1 MKFENYLEGL
11 DFDRL
16 VRLWNEYCWDSGAS
30 TDGEIFDSIEEL
42 SDNGI
47 CTGIE
52 LTRAVFFGE
61 VRGWYDKVS
70 FNGYGNLYSVYDM
83 ESSSIAV
90 LYLAEWLK
98 DEDHEVY
105 QEWLDEV
112 TSEFSEHLAANVG
125 TTELYKLWVEYE
137 FEGAPASDT
146 EVTDMFD
153 VEILAADLIQD
164 KHQLFQDWLEEQEDE
179 ELTERPI

>member
-1 MKFENYLEGL
+1 MTFIDYLKDL

-16 VRLWNEYCWDSGAS
+16 VCLWNEYCFGS
-30 TDGEIFDSIEEL
+30 DGSSDDAIYGSIEEL
-42 SDNGI
+42 SDDGI

-70 FNGYGNLYSVYDM
+70 FNRYGNLYSVYNLN
-83 ESSSIAV
+83 SSPIAV
-90 LYLAEWLK
+90 FYLAKWLK

-105 QEWLDEV
+105 QEWIEYIIG
-112 TSEFSEHLAANVG
+112 EFSEHLAANVD

-137 FEGAPASDT
+137 FEGEPASDT

-164 KHQLFQDWLEEQEDE
+164 KHQLFQDWLEEQ
-179 ELTERPI
+179 

>member
-30 TDGEIFDSIEEL
+30 TDGEIYESIEEL
-42 SDNGI
+42 NDNGI

-52 LTRAVFFGE
+52 LTRAVFFGK

-70 FNGYGNLYSVYDM
+70 FNGYGNLYSVYSV
-83 ESSSIAV
+83 ESSPIDIS
-90 LYLAEWLK
+90 YLAKWLK

-105 QEWLDEV
+105 QEWMDEV
-112 TSEFSEHLAANVG
+112 VGEFSERLAANVG
-125 TTELYKLWVEYE
+125 TTELYKLWLEYE
-137 FEGAPASDT
+137 GEPDGDETMIDVFDI
-146 EVTDMFD
+146 EV
-153 VEILAADLIQD
+153 LADDLIKD
-164 KHQLFQDWLEEQEDE
+164 NHKYFQDWLEEQEDE
-179 ELTERPI
+179 EV

>member
-1 MKFENYLEGL
+1 MKFENYLEDL

-16 VRLWNEYCWDSGAS
+16 VRLWNEYCWNNLGGV
-30 TDGEIFDSIEEL
+30 DGEIFESIEEL
-42 SDNGI
+42 NNNGI

-61 VRGWYDKVS
+61 VRGWHDNVS
-70 FNGYGNLYSVYDM
+70 FDGYGNLYSVYSV
-83 ESSSIAV
+83 ESSPIDIS
-90 LYLAEWLK
+90 YLAKWLK
-98 DEDHEVY
+98 DEEHEVY
-105 QEWLDEV
+105 QEWVAEV
-112 TSEFSEHLAANVG
+112 TSEFSEHLASNVG

-137 FEGAPASDT
+137 FEGATASDT

-164 KHQLFQDWLEEQEDE
+164 NHQLFQDWLEEQEDE
-179 ELTERPI
+179 EV

>member
-16 VRLWNEYCWDSGAS
+16 VRLWNEYCFGS
-30 TDGEIFDSIEEL
+30 DGSAGDAIYESIEEL

-70 FNGYGNLYSVYDM
+70 FNGYGNLYSVYDL
-83 ESSSIAV
+83 ESSPID
-90 LYLAEWLK
+90 LRYLAKWLK
-98 DEDHEVY
+98 EEDHEVY
-105 QEWLDEV
+105 QEWINNILG
-112 TSEFSEHLAANVG
+112 EFSEHLAANVG
-125 TTELYKLWVEYE
+125 TTELYKLWLEYE
-137 FEGAPASDT
+137 GEPDGDETMIDVFDI
-146 EVTDMFD
+146 EV
-153 VEILAADLIQD
+153 LADDLIKD
-164 KHQLFQDWLEEQEDE
+164 DHEYFQDWLAEQEDE
-179 ELTERPI
+179 EV